1 MLARGR
7 DEADAVE
14 CKWNPAGFEA
24 GGLRAFRRLYPEG
37 RNFLV
42 TPSGIPAYT
51 RDDDGLEVR
60 VCTPSELLATGP
72 H

>member
-1 MLARGR
+1 MDFVLARSR
-7 DEADAVE
+7 SRLDAVE

-42 TPSGIPAYT
+42 TPSGTPAFTKDY
-51 RDDDGLEVR
+51 DGLEVR
-60 VCTPSELLATGP
+60 VCTPSELAG
-72 H
+72 